1 MFRLEAAWLA
11 QRLAGYSAEALSPVL
26 NLGSS
31 TEDFRCRAQ
40 PWIDELIFAPLRR
53 RKVEVIHCDLKQA
66 PGVDLTH
73 NILEDEGFA
82 ALKALKPRT
91 VLLCN
96 ILEHVLEPGLLTRRA
111 LDVLQPGGRL
121 IVTVPRSYPHHRDP
135 IDTMFRPTP
144 EDVAT
149 FVPEAILEHAAILPT
164 GNHWD
169 DIFAKP
175 RKIQS
180 KRFKWLFTPYK
191 VSFAVLLK
199 PMDQPAAEPVAV

>member
-1 MFRLEAAWLA
+1 MFQKEAAWLA

-31 TEDFRCRAQ
+31 TEEFRSKTQ
-40 PWIDELIFAPLRR
+40 PWIDELIFAPLRQR
-53 RKVEVIHCDLKQA
+53 NVQVIHCDLKQA

-73 NILEDEGFA
+73 NILEEEGFA
-82 ALKALKPRT
+82 ALKALQPRT

-164 GNHWD
+164 GTHWD
-169 DIFAKP
+169 DIFARP
-175 RKIQS
+175 RKIAS
-180 KRFKWLFTPYK
+180 KRFKWLFTPYL

-199 PMDQPAAEPVAV
+199 PLDGQTEEAGA